1 MESNLPDA
9 PLVAAMLT
17 GDDDAAPLVLDA
29 ALRSDSVPLLE
40 SVVQRWGPQVLDA
53 PQQEQQSDPLCRPP
67 MLAAAFYGA
76 IKATE
81 YMLAR
86 AAAQHGGHTGQ
97 AQPPSPSAL
106 VNARH
111 PEGGITAL
119 FVAVWTSHAALVR
132 LLLTRGAA
140 DATLRYG
147 LPDGS
152 SSSADDGV
160 TVVMV
165 AALRAHR
172 PGGEETLRAVLE
184 HCQAHHPSVLHAA
197 DATRG
202 RSALH
207 YAAEQAHDR
216 AVWLLLQRGGC
227 DPGARDAEGRTALD
241 LSEEMG
247 FLGCAHLLRLAMGEV
262 TRCALLRRMR
272 ALSDCA
278 VQAAAAA
285 TATAHA
291 SSMVPACL
299 RARLRGCAPGGS
311 AATAAV
317 PPRLDIGGHRSER
330 RRAGGMQRGQ
340 ADVCTAVLQ
349 FAVRSQ
355 GGGEGGP
362 VLPPDLFVELMGMME
377 TTTGPPAHETRGRY
391 T

>member
-1 MESNLPDA
+1 M
-9 PLVAAMLT
+9 
-17 GDDDAAPLVLDA
+17 
-29 ALRSDSVPLLE
+29 
-40 SVVQRWGPQVLDA
+40 LDA
-53 PQQEQQSDPLCRPP
+53 PQQEQQSDSLCRPP

-86 AAAQHGGHTGQ
+86 AAAQHVGHKGQ
-97 AQPPSPSAL
+97 EQPPSPSAL

-119 FVAVWTSHAALVR
+119 FVAVWTSHAALAR
-132 LLLTRGAA
+132 LLLTRGGA
-140 DATLRYG
+140 DPTLRYG
-147 LPDGS
+147 LPGG
-152 SSSADDGV
+152 SADGL

-184 HCQAHHPSVLHAA
+184 HCRAHHPLELHAA

-202 RSALH
+202 WSALH
-207 YAAEQAHDR
+207 YAAKQGHDR

-262 TRCALLRRMR
+262 ARCALLRRMR

-278 VQAAAAA
+278 VRAAAAA
-285 TATAHA
+285 TATAPA
-291 SSMVPACL
+291 SASPLPLVPACL
-299 RARLRGCAPGGS
+299 RARLGGCAPGGS
-311 AATAAV
+311 AAAAV
-317 PPRLDIGGHRSER
+317 PPRLDIGSHRSER
-330 RRAGGMQRGQ
+330 RRAGGMQRGR
-340 ADVCTAVLQ
+340 ADVCTEVLNHAVG
-349 FAVRSQ
+349 SQ

-362 VLPPDLFVELMGMME
+362 VLPPGLFVGLMGMIE
-377 TTTGPPAHETRGRY
+377 TTAGPPDHVTRSRHTWLKETKNGAMPAGSFLLGSFSCSVPFRFFCCCCVVRVLF
-391 T
+391 